1 MFRRGRPS
9 GQAMVYFRTESE
21 AKEVA
26 TEMHKR
32 DLGNLKGTE
41 HIISRDPLFKKG
53 QALLPTVRVK
63 PYLINY
69 MDDSLFLPFLSLFP
83 QHIYPSHFYMNIRM
97 EMTSSKEKNVD
108 ISVILVHTKL

>member
-41 HIISRDPLFKKG
+41 HII
-53 QALLPTVRVK
+53 
-63 PYLINY
+63 
-69 MDDSLFLPFLSLFP
+69 
-83 QHIYPSHFYMNIRM
+83 
-97 EMTSSKEKNVD
+97 
-108 ISVILVHTKL
+108 